1 MITLPS
7 LIPFYLEGNTNLK
20 ERKPSVESKLSNTMF
35 QKCIQLRLDAAM
47 SILAGLKSSVIRQKG
62 ESQNGCFKKAKH
74 VKFSKKRT
82 FLTPWYAHL
91 RVRNVCFSAWKYG
104 VLCFLETPVL
114 RYALLSYYRRN
125 DIDG

>member
-82 FLTPWYAHL
+82 FLTP
-91 RVRNVCFSAWKYG
+91 
-104 VLCFLETPVL
+104 
-114 RYALLSYYRRN
+114 
-125 DIDG
+125 